1 MKNEKRKIV
10 RVHFIL
16 FSFFIP
22 FSLFFFLFSFF
33 SCTFDYGEDD
43 SSSDDLPN
51 LIMENVDYV
60 RVRSA
65 DPLARIQAERVER
78 YDKKSLMK
86 LQNLSFEQYGEHGE
100 EVNVHGRAGNAT
112 VEIDTGDIYMENGVR
127 LDIKTEDIMMET
139 HRFEWKDEPRL
150 VSTGED
156 NEVYIYREN
165 GTRFTG
171 VGLQAN
177 TRMRTW
183 EFIRGVRGT
192 YIHNDKDTEEF
203 QDEN

>member
-1 MKNEKRKIV
+1 MKIRLCFYCTLI
-10 RVHFIL
+10 IL
-16 FSFFIP
+16 FAV
-22 FSLFFFLFSFF
+22 
-33 SCTFDYGEDD
+33 SCTFDYGEGESSGDD
-43 SSSDDLPN
+43 IPN
-51 LIMENVDYV
+51 MIMENVDYV

-78 YDKKSLMK
+78 YDKQSLMK
-86 LQNLSFEQYGEHGE
+86 LKNLSFEQYGEHGE

-112 VEIDTGDIYMENGVR
+112 VEINSGDIFMDNGVR

-139 HRFEWKDEPRL
+139 YQLEWKDEARS

-183 EFIRGVRGT
+183 EFISSVRGT

-203 QDEN
+203 YDEN